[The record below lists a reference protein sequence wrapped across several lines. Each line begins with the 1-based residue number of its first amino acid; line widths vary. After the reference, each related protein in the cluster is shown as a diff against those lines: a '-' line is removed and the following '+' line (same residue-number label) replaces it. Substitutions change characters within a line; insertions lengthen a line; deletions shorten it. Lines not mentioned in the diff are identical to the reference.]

1 MHQIKAKFMRTIARI
16 WSLSIGAHKIASP
29 TRGGAAR

>member
-1 MHQIKAKFMRTIARI
+1 MHQIKAKFMRAIARI
-16 WSLSIGAHKIASP
+16 WSLSIGTHKIASP

>member
-1 MHQIKAKFMRTIARI
+1 MHRIKAKFMRAIARI